1 MFIGEFNCKMD
12 SKGRITFPA
21 KFREQLT
28 DNFVI
33 TRGLD
38 NCINLFTLEKWNEQ
52 TKQIENMKYTNKN
65 HRAYSRFILS
75 AATELNFD
83 TQGRINIPQS
93 LIEYSKLEKEII
105 VTGNIDRIEIWSKD
119 VWNKYLEENLENIE
133 ELADDI

>member
-12 SKGRITFPA
+12 AKGRITFPA

-38 NCINLFTLEKWNEQ
+38 NCINLFTLEKWGEQ

-65 HRAYSRFILS
+65 QRAYSRFILS

-93 LIEYSKLEKEII
+93 LIDYSKLEKEIV

-119 VWNKYLEENLENIE
+119 VWNKYLEENLDNIE
-133 ELADDI
+133 ELADEI

>member
-12 SKGRITFPA
+12 AKGRITFPA

-38 NCINLFTLEKWNEQ
+38 NCINLFTLEKWGEQ

-65 HRAYSRFILS
+65 QRAYSRFILS

-93 LIEYSKLEKEII
+93 LIEYSKLEKEIV

-119 VWNKYLEENLENIE
+119 VWNKYLEENLDNIE
-133 ELADDI
+133 ELADEI